1 MEAEIETPTRKK
13 LTLPDM
19 FFLVFLCF
27 AVVGVA
33 WVGYLSFKA
42 GMKTE
47 TTKRNGEAWAKRLSD
62 AGVARHKE
70 GFSPGDCAAGV
81 FPLGAVVPSA
91 APAAS
96 APEASPEKVDALGT
110 TATGPRN
117 WGDCHAALGKPE
129 SLLGAMRNPFSNRP
143 LELIEKCDTSNR
155 SVAGSMVLEKLT
167 PTPPGSAVPYTPSQ
181 LMPSDAID
189 QKLLVRVTMCDG
201 GGYPIRIAEVEF

>member
-1 MEAEIETPTRKK
+1 MDPEIESPVRKK
-13 LTLPDM
+13 MTLPDM
-19 FFLVFLCF
+19 FFLAFLVF
-27 AVVGVA
+27 AVVGVG

-47 TTKRNGEAWAKRLSD
+47 TTKRNGEAWAKWMTD

-70 GFSPGDCAAGV
+70 GFLPGECAAGV

-96 APEASPEKVDALGT
+96 APVASPEKVDTLAT
-110 TATGPRN
+110 TATGPRT
-117 WGDCHAALGKPE
+117 WGDCQAALSKPE
-129 SLLGAMRNPFSNRP
+129 SPLGAMRNPFSNKP
-143 LELIEKCDTSNR
+143 LELIEKCDRTNR

-181 LMPSDAID
+181 FVPADPID
-189 QKLLVRVTMCDG
+189 QKLQLRVTMCDG

>member
-1 MEAEIETPTRKK
+1 MEADIQTPAPKK
-13 LTLPDM
+13 MTLPDM
-19 FFLVFLCF
+19 FFMAFLVF

-47 TTKRNGEAWAKRLSD
+47 TTKRNGEAWAKWLTD
-62 AGVARHKE
+62 AGAARHKE
-70 GFSPGDCAAGV
+70 GFSPGECAAGV

-96 APEASPEKVDALGT
+96 APEASPEKVDTLAT
-110 TATGPRN
+110 TATGPRT
-117 WGDCHAALGKPE
+117 WGDCQAALSKPE
-129 SLLGAMRNPFSNRP
+129 SPLGAMRNPFFNKP
-143 LELIEKCDTSNR
+143 LELIEKCDRTNR

-167 PTPPGSAVPYTPSQ
+167 PTPPGSAVPNTPSQ
-181 LMPSDAID
+181 LVPADPID
-189 QKLLVRVTMCDG
+189 QKLQLRVTMCDG

>member
-1 MEAEIETPTRKK
+1 MEADIQTPAPKK
-13 LTLPDM
+13 MTLPDM
-19 FFLVFLCF
+19 FFMAFLVF
-27 AVVGVA
+27 AVVGVG

-47 TTKRNGEAWAKRLSD
+47 TTKRNGEAWAKWMTD

-70 GFSPGDCAAGV
+70 GFLPGECAAGV

-96 APEASPEKVDALGT
+96 APEASPEKSDTLAT
-110 TATGPRN
+110 TATGPRT
-117 WGDCHAALGKPE
+117 WGDCQAALSKPE
-129 SLLGAMRNPFSNRP
+129 SPLGDVRNPFLDKP
-143 LELIEKCDTSNR
+143 LELIEKCDRSNR

-167 PTPPGSAVPYTPSQ
+167 PTPPGSAVPHTPSQ
-181 LMPSDAID
+181 LMPADPID
-189 QKLLVRVTMCDG
+189 QKLQLRVTMCDS

>member
-1 MEAEIETPTRKK
+1 MEAELETPTQKK
-13 LTLPDM
+13 LTLSDM
-19 FFLVFLCF
+19 FFLGFLCF

-47 TTKRNGEAWAKRLSD
+47 TTKRNGEAWAKWLTD

-70 GFSPGDCAAGV
+70 GFLPGECAAGV

-96 APEASPEKVDALGT
+96 APEASPEKSDTLAT
-110 TATGPRN
+110 TATGPRT
-117 WGDCHAALGKPE
+117 WGDCQAALSKPE
-129 SLLGAMRNPFSNRP
+129 SPLGDVRNPFLDKP
-143 LELIEKCDTSNR
+143 LELIEKCDRSNR

-167 PTPPGSAVPYTPSQ
+167 PTPPGSAVPHTPSQ
-181 LMPSDAID
+181 LMPADPID
-189 QKLLVRVTMCDG
+189 QKLQLRVTMCDS